1 MPFRNP
7 RAPLKTNSRF
17 DALKS
22 EERNTFQSNDSGR
35 QRTGRSQTP
44 PRTQP
49 VAQTTGHATIADCIP
64 AGKIKE
70 SYVPPALRGRQR
82 ERGPSRLSQV
92 DTTPK
97 PQTFDLAK
105 EENAFPTLGGTPTAP
120 ADNEAEKE
128 NQEATK
134 GGWAAHIA
142 KSTAEQEEAR
152 KKRAEQATRM
162 APGEIIDGDGR
173 ISCRVVKDCLDVT
186 PGWVRLRYDKQGG
199 MYVHEHGPQT
209 AAGRRLEEWEADAPR
224 REAWAWLVKEQARR
238 DQENELLGP
247 ASEYW
252 GMKSLL
258 EPDTDSEP
266 ESEPEDEDDDGE
278 SGDDY

>member
-49 VAQTTGHATIADCIP
+49 TGHATIADCIP

>member
-22 EERNTFQSNDSGR
+22 EERNAFQSNDSRR
-35 QRTGRSQTP
+35 QRTGRSRTP
-44 PRTQP
+44 PRT
-49 VAQTTGHATIADCIP
+49 QTTGHATIADCIP

-82 ERGPSRLSQV
+82 DRGPSRLSQV
-92 DTTPK
+92 DTTPQ

-105 EENAFPTLGGTPTAP
+105 EENAFPTLGGVASS
-120 ADNEAEKE
+120 NETEKE

-142 KSTAEQEEAR
+142 KSSAEQEEAR
-152 KKRAEQATRM
+152 KRRAEQATRM
-162 APGEIIDGDGR
+162 APGEIIEGDGR
-173 ISCRVVKDCLDVT
+173 IPRRVVRDCLDVT

-258 EPDTDSEP
+258 EPDTDSEA